1 MVSMRHIPTALYID
15 TQVLNAQGLR
25 LDTKDFRRLK
35 DTFVKGGLRLLVPA
49 MMERELLRHYQKRA
63 EECADKVEKAQNM
76 HPMPFLEMW
85 TPRPKNEVIEA
96 SFNRLKS
103 DWEHF
108 KSHFTVESLPLVG
121 DLDRV
126 VDWYFSVQPPFSPG
140 KKKEFPDAFILS
152 ALDLYHND
160 HKANI
165 AVVSGDGDFREA
177 CESRR
182 YIQHFERLEKYIK
195 AFEPELTRE
204 RNVIEEPVD
213 PTQPIVTEDL
223 TEIKAI
229 LGRESN
235 GYRD

>member
-1 MVSMRHIPTALYID
+1 MRHIPISLYID
-15 TQVLNAQGLR
+15 AEVFNRQGLR
-25 LDTKDFRRLK
+25 LNTEDFRLLK
-35 DTFVKGGLRLLVPA
+35 DTFVKGGIRLLVPA
-49 MMERELLRHYQKRA
+49 MMERELLRHYRKRA

-85 TPRPKNEVIEA
+85 TPQSRNEVIEA
-96 SFNRLKS
+96 CFNELKS
-103 DWEHF
+103 QWEHF

-121 DLDRV
+121 DLNHV
-126 VDWYFSVQPPFSPG
+126 VDWYFSVQSPFSFP
-140 KKKEFPDAFILS
+140 KKLKEFPDAFILS

-182 YIQHFERLEKYIK
+182 YIQHFDKLEKYIK

-223 TEIKAI
+223 TELQAV
-229 LGRESN
+229 LGRESD
-235 GYRD
+235 GYPD